1 MSMEKL
7 KKLSLRSELS
17 LRSTIVLLVEITL
30 KALSLNS
37 RGYAAR
43 RTYGNRTTVQGMHA
57 DGVPQQC
64 GWATPSGSMSRVMH
78 FDSVGSANPR
88 LLRGDR
94 VAVIRGKGNVVNF
107 VNFDNFDNFKKE
119 RNPIYNK

>member
-1 MSMEKL
+1 MA
-7 KKLSLRSELS
+7 
-17 LRSTIVLLVEITL
+17 INTL

-57 DGVPQQC
+57 DGVPQQR
-64 GWATPSGSMSRVMH
+64 GRATPSGSMSSVGS
-78 FDSVGSANPR
+78 DPSVGSANPR

-94 VAVIRGKGNVVNF
+94 VAVIRGKGNVDNFDNF
-107 VNFDNFDNFKKE
+107 VNFDNFKAIVFNSFNFS
-119 RNPIYNK
+119 NFFNS

>member
-1 MSMEKL
+1 MM
-7 KKLSLRSELS
+7 RN
-17 LRSTIVLLVEITL
+17 ITL

-37 RGYAAR
+37 RGYAVR

-57 DGVPQQC
+57 DGVPQQRR
-64 GWATPSGSMSRVMH
+64 WATPSGSMSRVMH

-94 VAVIRGKGNVVNF
+94 VAVIRGKTFVDNF
-107 VNFDNFDNFKKE
+107 VNFDNFK
-119 RNPIYNK
+119 RNKPYIYI